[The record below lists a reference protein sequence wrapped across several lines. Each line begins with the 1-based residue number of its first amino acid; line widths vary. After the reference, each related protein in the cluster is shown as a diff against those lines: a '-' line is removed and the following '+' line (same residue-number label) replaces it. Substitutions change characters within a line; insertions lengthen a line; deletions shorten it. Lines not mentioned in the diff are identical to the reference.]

1 MRRDAKGGGVE
12 LDLTL
17 GGGGCGGDGD
27 PRRVPTPVPR
37 RVPRRPHGEMI
48 SILGSVALATAA
60 GSRGYVEVFLRRL
73 TAASA
78 AAEVRWEVGARV
90 ERGGIGAASRA
101 GRVPEE
107 RWTRAREMHASSV
120 APPSEAAAAVDTA
133 SAQSSRSVATS
144 ASSSSLAARASTTQA
159 TTT

>member
-1 MRRDAKGGGVE
+1 
-12 LDLTL
+12 
-17 GGGGCGGDGD
+17 
-27 PRRVPTPVPR
+27 
-37 RVPRRPHGEMI
+37 MI

-60 GSRGYVEVFLRRL
+60 GPWGYVEVFLRRL

-78 AAEVRWEVGARV
+78 AAEVRREVGARV
-90 ERGGIGAASRA
+90 ERGVSAPRRARA
-101 GRVPEE
+101 GSAEE